1 MDSMK
6 TMKLY
11 DRVERIL
18 TELRA
23 AGFADGTPLDPVTLS
38 AFDQFHYHGT
48 QAVDEAI
55 AACGIGPGQHV
66 LEVGSG
72 VGGPARWIAARAG
85 AQVTAL
91 ELQADLDALA
101 RELTRRCGLA
111 GRVSHIRGDILDGP
125 PAGEPAD
132 HAVSFLCFLHIPDR
146 ERLAGVL
153 HASIRPGG
161 SLYIEDYVALRDLA
175 PGEQE
180 DLATKVQCPFIP
192 TPAAYRATLERAGFA
207 IASAID
213 MSADWR
219 CFTAGRVEAFARNRP
234 RFEELHGKE
243 TAAGLAD
250 FYETVAQLFA
260 KGGVGGVRLLARRR

>member
-11 DRVERIL
+11 DHVERIL

-23 AGFADGTPLDPVTLS
+23 AGFDDGSTLAPATLS

-48 QAVDEAI
+48 QAVDVAI

-72 VGGPARWIAARAG
+72 VGGPARWIAARTG

-91 ELQADLDALA
+91 ELQPDLDALA
-101 RELTRRCGLA
+101 RDLTRRCGLA
-111 GRVSHIRGDILDGP
+111 GKVAHVRGDILDGP
-125 PAGEPAD
+125 PAGGPVD

-146 ERLAGVL
+146 DRLAQVL

-161 SLYIEDYVALRDLA
+161 TLYIEDYIALRDLA
-175 PGEQE
+175 PGERE
-180 DLATKVQCPFIP
+180 DLAVKVQCPFVP
-192 TPAAYRATLERAGFA
+192 SPGDYRTTLERAGFA
-207 IASAID
+207 VETATD
-213 MSADWR
+213 MSEAWR
-219 CFTAGRVEAFARNRP
+219 AFTGERQRAFEANRP
-234 RFEELHGKE
+234 RFERLHGAE

-250 FYETVAQLFA
+250 FYQTVARLFA
-260 KGGVGGVRLLARRR
+260 GGGVGGVRLLARRR